1 MNSENQSQPAIR
13 VLVVEDDAEV
23 NTHITK
29 SLTEQGYQVEST
41 MSGAAGLALAEKNT
55 YDILLLDRM
64 LPDVDGL
71 TILTTLRAAKNTTPV
86 LILSALGNVDNR
98 VEGLKAGG
106 DDYLVKPFALI
117 ELLARI
123 EALVRRG
130 QPRSHSEIILK
141 ANGLTVDLLART
153 VTRDGEEVTLQAR
166 EFKLLEFLLRHK
178 NQIVTR
184 NMLLEHVWHYHFDP
198 QTNVIDVH
206 ISRLRQKI
214 DVDPSHSRIKTVRGE
229 GYIIEDTEQKA
240 A

>member
-1 MNSENQSQPAIR
+1 MSHDSPASGN
-13 VLVVEDDAEV
+13 VHALVVEDDAEV
-23 NTHITK
+23 NAHIVK
-29 SLTEQGYQVEST
+29 SLHDNGYVVDTALTGSE
-41 MSGAAGLALAEKNT
+41 GLALAQKNS

-64 LPDVDGL
+64 LPDIDGL
-71 TILTTLRAAKNTTPV
+71 SILATLRGAQNATPV
-86 LILSALGNVDNR
+86 LILSALGNVDDR

-130 QPRSHSEIILK
+130 QPRTHSDIILQ
-141 ANGLTVDLLART
+141 ANGLSVDLLART
-153 VTRDGEEVTLQAR
+153 VTRDGEEITLQAR

-184 NMLLEHVWHYHFDP
+184 TMLLEHVWHYHFDP

-214 DVDPSHSRIKTVRGE
+214 DADPSHSRIKTVRGE
-229 GYIIEDTEQKA
+229 GYIIEDSEQKA

>member
-1 MNSENQSQPAIR
+1 MNPATDKDEDKTARASEQVALSPHDADQNQETTD
-13 VLVVEDDAEV
+13 L
-23 NTHITK
+23 N
-29 SLTEQGYQVEST
+29 
-41 MSGAAGLALAEKNT
+41 AA
-55 YDILLLDRM
+55 
-64 LPDVDGL
+64 
-71 TILTTLRAAKNTTPV
+71 
-86 LILSALGNVDNR
+86 
-98 VEGLKAGG
+98 
-106 DDYLVKPFALI
+106 KPFALI